1 MSFSKLLRMSSEE
14 FLYRSKTVIGRWHE
28 EARFKLGLFAGDGIS
43 LSGVSV
49 EEAESNQLWPC
60 SSDYTSVAQKLCSKH
75 PAYVGEIR
83 EAADGICNRQFILLG
98 VPVHYTSEIS
108 WIADPLS
115 RKDWPMRFHTG
126 IKIFDGDREHG
137 DVKYVWEL
145 NRHQFLTTLGKAY
158 RLSGDDRYALAVVEL
173 MEHWIRANPYKVG
186 VNRTS
191 ALEVAIRSLSWC
203 QVLELIH
210 DSSALDSDKRQ
221 IILRSLYQHGHYI
234 NKHLSFF
241 FSPYNHLIGEA
252 AALYIVGGLL
262 SRLKPAR
269 RWKDKGWAILEREMP
284 NQFHADGGTVE
295 QAISYHHFTLGF
307 YLHVFLLR
315 RRLGLEIP
323 SGMAGLLEKAFEFSM
338 YMTRPDGLVPM
349 IGDGDEGKA
358 IDLLQSS
365 IWDFKPF
372 LAIGAVLFQRE
383 DFKAMAGPFPPD
395 AAWLLGFE
403 GWKKYESLRDRTPK
417 EDSKVLRESGYFIMR
432 TGWDHQSHYLNFD
445 CGEMAAGVPKGD
457 IASAA
462 HGHADALSIEV
473 AAYGVPILVDPGF
486 YTYNGNE
493 QWHRYFRET
502 DAHNTVVV
510 DGCSQAEYRGRLKW
524 SHAPDTKLHHAIV
537 TKIFDYAEGSHDG
550 YSRLTRPVAHRR
562 AIVFLKPDYWLIRD
576 ELWGEGEHRIDRYF
590 HFADV
595 EILCDEDRK
604 LVHTRSSH
612 GSNLAV
618 LSIGK
623 DITEIEIMR
632 GGNEPK
638 SGWIATG
645 YGKKLRAPVV
655 RYSTKARLP
664 IALNSLIIPFKK
676 VVPGIEVEVIRRP
689 EGDSISDQGLFMEVG
704 DKRDILLFSARNDGA
719 ATEFRSSRWLTDG
732 RLSSVRLD
740 QNGNIVSCAMVA
752 GSVLSVDGT
761 ILLQAGHKVPFA
773 ALCFE
778 DGRAT
783 IEKPNTA
790 EVLTSLFLNSSNPF

>member
-14 FLYRSKTVIGRWHE
+14 LLYRSKAVVGRWHE
-28 EARFKLGLFAGDGIS
+28 ECRFKLGLPAGNGMC
-43 LSGVSV
+43 LSELSV
-49 EEAESNQLWPC
+49 TESKCKQLWAG
-60 SSDYTSVAQKLCSKH
+60 SVDYTPIAQKLCSEH
-75 PAYVGEIR
+75 PGYLSEIR
-83 EAADGICNRQFILLG
+83 AAADAICKRQFTLLG
-98 VPVHYTSEIS
+98 VPVQYPSGLS

-115 RKDWPMRFHTG
+115 GKDWPMRFHTR
-126 IKIFDGDREHG
+126 IKIFGGDREHG

-158 RLSGDDRYALAVVEL
+158 RLSGDHRYASAAVEL
-173 MEHWIRANPYKVG
+173 MQDWIRGNPYKVG
-186 VNRTS
+186 VNWTS

-203 QVLELIH
+203 QVLEFIH
-210 DSSALDSDKRQ
+210 DSSALNSDKRQ

-234 NKHLSFF
+234 DKHLSFF

-252 AALYIVGGLL
+252 AALYIVGSLL
-262 SRLKPAR
+262 SWLKPAR
-269 RWKDKGWAILEREMP
+269 GWKDKGWAILEREMP

-307 YLHVFLLR
+307 YLHGFLLR

-323 SGMAGLLEKAFEFSM
+323 SGMESLLEKAFEFSM

-358 IDLLQSS
+358 IDLLQNS
-365 IWDFKPF
+365 IWDFRPL
-372 LAIGAVLFQRE
+372 LAIGAALFQRE

-395 AAWLLGFE
+395 AAWLLGIE

-417 EDSKVLRESGYFIMR
+417 EDSKVLRESGYCIMR

-445 CGEMAAGVPKGD
+445 CGEIAAGVPKGD
-457 IASAA
+457 IPSAA

-473 AAYGVPILVDPGF
+473 AAYGVPVLVDPGF

-537 TKIFDYAEGSHDG
+537 TKMFDYAESSHDG
-550 YSRLTRPVAHRR
+550 YSRLIRPVVHRR
-562 AIVFLKPDYWLIRD
+562 AVVFLKPDYWLIRD

-595 EILCDEDRK
+595 EIFCDEHRK
-604 LVHTRSSH
+604 LVHTRFPQ
-612 GSNLAV
+612 GNNLAV
-618 LSIGK
+618 LSIEKGN
-623 DITEIEIMR
+623 TEIEIIR

-638 SGWIATG
+638 SGWIAPG
-645 YGKKLRAPVV
+645 YGKKLRAPVA
-655 RYSTKARLP
+655 RYSTVAHLP
-664 IALNSLIIPFKK
+664 IALSTLIVPFKEG
-676 VVPGIEVEVIRRP
+676 VPELEVEVIQLP
-689 EGDSISDQGLFMEVG
+689 ESDSVSDQGFVVEVG
-704 DKRDILLFSARNDGA
+704 DKRDILFFSARKDRA
-719 ATEFRSSRWLTDG
+719 AREFRSDRWLTDG

-740 QNGNIVSCAMVA
+740 KNGNIVSCAMVA
-752 GSVLSVDGT
+752 GSELNVDGT
-761 ILLQAGHKVPFA
+761 VLLQAGHKIPFA

-778 DGRAT
+778 DGRA
-783 IEKPNTA
+783 IMEKPNTV
-790 EVLTSLFLNSSNPF
+790 EVLTSLF